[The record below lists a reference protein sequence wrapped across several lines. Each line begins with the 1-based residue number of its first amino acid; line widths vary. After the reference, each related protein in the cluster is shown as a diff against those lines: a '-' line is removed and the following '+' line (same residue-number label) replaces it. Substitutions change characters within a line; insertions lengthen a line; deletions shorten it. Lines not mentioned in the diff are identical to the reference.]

1 MNTVSAAVSW
11 NLRLMD
17 GLDGLVPVDFECLGT
32 AREFADDIHEIFS
45 KVPLLEGFDASETQ
59 LLCNFMVCY
68 SAPRGAKLIQ
78 QGDVGEYMFFL
89 LTGHADVFV
98 QNGVEP
104 PVRVATIGPGTA
116 VGDMSMI
123 DHRPRASSC
132 VAVEPVDLVLLSS
145 QAFKDIMLTL
155 PRLGNKLL
163 MVLLHSVSERLHA
176 LQERAAEE
184 PRAWIG
190 L

>member
-1 MNTVSAAVSW
+1 MNS
-11 NLRLMD
+11 
-17 GLDGLVPVDFECLGT
+17 LDGLVPVGFECLGN

-45 KVPLLEGFDASETQ
+45 KVPLLEGFDASETL

-68 SAPRGAKLIQ
+68 SAPRGAKLVQ

-89 LTGHADVFV
+89 LTGHAEVFV
-98 QNGVEP
+98 QQGAEP
-104 PVRVATIGPGTA
+104 PVRVANIGPGAA

-123 DHRPRASSC
+123 DHRPRAASC
-132 VAVEPVDLVLLSS
+132 VAVEPVDLVVLSN

-163 MVLLHSVSERLHA
+163 LVLLHSISERLHS
-176 LQERAAEE
+176 LQDRAAEG
-184 PRAWIG
+184 PQAWIG